1 MTYQIIIAK
10 RAKKDI
16 DKLDVVAKKRLKLAL
31 LKLKEEPIKL
41 SKKLIDLKIG
51 QYRYRIGDYRIIFDL
66 DGNKI
71 IILRVGHRRE
81 IYR

>member
-1 MTYQIIIAK
+1 MAYSIIITK

-16 DKLDVVAKKRLKLAL
+16 DRLDVVAKKRLKRAL
-31 LKLKEEPIKL
+31 IKLLNDPIKQ

-51 QYRYRIGDYRIIFDL
+51 QYRFRVGDHRIIFDL
-66 DGNKI
+66 DGNEI
-71 IILRVGHRRE
+71 VILRVDHRRE